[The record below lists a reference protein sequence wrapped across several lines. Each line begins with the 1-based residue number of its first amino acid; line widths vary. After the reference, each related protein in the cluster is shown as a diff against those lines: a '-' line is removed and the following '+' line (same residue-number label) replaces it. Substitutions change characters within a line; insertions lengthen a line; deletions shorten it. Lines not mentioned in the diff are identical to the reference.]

1 MQMAGGAL
9 GMPLQIAGA
18 FMGADAAKKRKKEL
32 GKIAETPGV
41 DLAATYGDVTK
52 AGLAGLPAANEL
64 SAGMNMGAMNSMTNV
79 LGAAIPG
86 WSGLQSTRAG
96 QVGSMLRGEIP
107 QDVSDQVFRRGASK
121 SVAGGY
127 GGSEAGRN
135 LVSRDLGLTSLD
147 ILGRGMTGMESMVRS
162 TPLPRL
168 TQASDILNITG
179 NDAMRLRSGE
189 RTEKLDM
196 LLGATNAPGAQDVWG
211 KALTD
216 IGGQMATSGGG
227 GKGGGGDAMGGAMSM
242 LGSFW

>member
-32 GKIAETPGV
+32 EKIAQTPGV
-41 DLAATYGDVTK
+41 DLGATYGDVTK
-52 AGLAGLPAANEL
+52 AGMAGLPAANEL

-79 LGAAIPG
+79 MGSAIPG

-96 QVGSMLRGEIP
+96 AVGSMLRGEIP

-179 NDAMRLRSGE
+179 KDAMGLRSHE

-196 LLGATNAPGAQDVWG
+196 LLGATNAPGSQDVWA
-211 KALTD
+211 KTMTD
-216 IGGQMATSGGG
+216 MGSQMASQGGG
-227 GKGGGGDAMGGAMSM
+227 GGGGGAGGAMGAMSI
-242 LGSFW
+242 LGMF